1 MKVKRIAI
9 TIPNIVVL
17 SVLAAMTLYPLAFM
31 AITSFKSLD
40 QYNAQFWLP
49 TWPLHLENYTSAWAA
64 IAPYMLNSI
73 IVTAASTVGVVALS
87 VFTAYAFARFDF
99 PGREFFY
106 YLVIFL
112 LMVPAVLTLVPSFL
126 LVKSLG
132 LMDTRWALILP
143 YIAGGQVLAIF
154 IMRSFFAG
162 LPEELFEAA
171 RIDGAGEL
179 RVLWHI
185 GIPLTKPILITIA
198 LLQILSSWN
207 DYLWPFLVIQS
218 NSLKTLVVGLVT
230 FQGRF
235 FTDWGPL
242 MAGYTLASLPLLILF
257 FLGMRAFMEGLTQ
270 GGLKM

>member
-40 QYNAQFWLP
+40 QYNSQFWLP
-49 TWPLHLENYTSAWAA
+49 TWPFHLENYTSAWVA